1 MANIDKDNE
10 SEEGSGV
17 DKDKI
22 IKGAMWLSVTA
33 LIIGINAFLFT
44 IGWNHYRHGSYTVI
58 IIAFCLLPILF
69 FSAYKGMKN
78 LLDAIF
84 S

>member
-1 MANIDKDNE
+1 MANIDKYKE
-10 SEEGSGV
+10 SEEQSDI

-33 LIIGINAFLFT
+33 LIIGIDAFLFT
-44 IGWNHYRHGSYTVI
+44 IGWNHYRHDSYTVI
-58 IIAFCLLPILF
+58 IIAVCLLPILF

>member
-1 MANIDKDNE
+1 MANIDKDKE
-10 SEEGSGV
+10 SEEESGI

-33 LIIGINAFLFT
+33 LIIGIDAFLFT
-44 IGWNHYRHGSYTVI
+44 IGWNHYRHDSYTVI
-58 IIAFCLLPILF
+58 IIVVCLLPILF

>member
-1 MANIDKDNE
+1 MANIDKDKE
-10 SEEGSGV
+10 SEEESGI
-17 DKDKI
+17 DKDRI

-33 LIIGINAFLFT
+33 LIIGIDAFLFT
-44 IGWNHYRHGSYTVI
+44 IGWNHYRHDSYTVI
-58 IIAFCLLPILF
+58 IIAVCLLPILF